1 MSIKYLQ
8 EYDQSFKTNE
18 NFASMLQANNPFKE
32 RIEGSVVD
40 GIIIAINND
49 YISVD
54 IRMKF
59 EGQIPIKELMLGKE
73 AKDFKDLDI
82 KIGDVIKVYVE
93 KAESDEDEGGNS
105 AVLSYEKA
113 IRHQRW
119 PELEK
124 AAKDNEV
131 VHGIIFAKV
140 KGGFAVDLQGVIA
153 FLPLRQIDIKIVRD
167 ASPLMGIMQPFQILK
182 MDKKQDNIVVSRRA
196 ILEASRTQA
205 RAQLL
210 SNIEEGQ
217 IVEGTIKNITG
228 YGAFVDL
235 GGIDGLL
242 HVTDISW
249 GRISHPSEVLSLG
262 QKVKAKITKLSLKDQ
277 RISLGM
283 KQLQENPWKETIEK
297 YKIGEIYNCT
307 VKSIADYGAFV
318 ELEPGIEGLVYV
330 TEISWSKA
338 DNNPHS
344 LLHKGQQAN
353 VMVLSIDHD
362 KNRISLSIKRCTDN
376 PWENFAKQHK
386 IGDVIEHEINRISD
400 SGVFVALG
408 EGIEGFVSPGN
419 IAWEGKPSE
428 NMKGLK
434 VKQKVKAKIIKI
446 DLRKEQINLGI
457 KQVTYD
463 PLEALL
469 NKLSEGEVL
478 SCKVINL
485 SSEGLEVNITK
496 DVNILIKA
504 FKLFDSAAGK
514 FKLGDF
520 KKGSTIQATVTEL
533 APKRRVVEL
542 SIKSLSTNE

>member
-8 EYDQSFKTNE
+8 EYDQSFKTDE
-18 NFASMLQANNPFKE
+18 DFASILQANNPFKE

-40 GIIIAINND
+40 GTIIAINND
-49 YISVD
+49 YVAVD
-54 IRMKF
+54 IGMKF
-59 EGQIPIKELMLGKE
+59 EGQIPIKELMLGKKV
-73 AKDFKDLDI
+73 KDIEDLDL
-82 KIGDVIKVYVE
+82 KIGGIIKVYVDKIE
-93 KAESDEDEGGNS
+93 GDEDEGEHS
-105 AVLSYEKA
+105 ALLSHEKA
-113 IRHQRW
+113 IRHERW

-196 ILEASRTQA
+196 ILEVSRTQA
-205 RAQLL
+205 RIQLL
-210 SNIEEGQ
+210 SNIKEGQ
-217 IVEGTIKNITG
+217 TIEGTIKNITG

-249 GRISHPSEVLSLG
+249 GRISHPSEILSLG
-262 QKVKAKITKLSLKDQ
+262 QKVQTKVIKLSLQDQ

-283 KQLQENPWKETIEK
+283 KQLQENPWKQIIEK
-297 YKIGEIYNCT
+297 YKIGKIYNCF

-330 TEISWSKA
+330 TEINWSKTN
-338 DNNPHS
+338 NNPHS
-344 LLHKGQQAN
+344 LLHKGQDVD
-353 VMVLSIDHD
+353 VMVLSIDHE
-362 KNRISLSIKRCTDN
+362 KNRISLSIKRCTEN
-376 PWENFAKQHK
+376 PWEKFAKQNK
-386 IGDVIEHEINRISD
+386 IGDVIEREISIIND
-400 SGVFVALG
+400 SGIFVALD
-408 EGIEGFVSPGN
+408 ENIEGFISSSN
-419 IAWEGKPSE
+419 IAWEDKPAD
-428 NMKGLK
+428 NIKKFK
-434 VKQKVKAKIIKI
+434 VKQKIKAKIIKI
-446 DLRKEQINLGI
+446 DFRKEQINLGI

-463 PLEALL
+463 PLETLF
-469 NKLSEGEVL
+469 NKLSEGQIL

-485 SSEGLEVNITK
+485 SSEGLEVGIAK
-496 DVNILIKA
+496 DVSILIKA

-520 KKGSTIQATVTEL
+520 KKGSTVQATVTEL
-533 APKRRVVEL
+533 IPKRRVVEL
-542 SIKSLSTNE
+542 SIKSLSANE